1 MDNLD
6 EDHVLAFFEENLLL
20 NYNQLEWKNLVGA
33 TDKLKIIKRERKD
46 EEIKADR
53 KRERE

>member
-20 NYNQLEWKNLVGA
+20 IYNQLEWKNLVGA